1 VIRIVPGKKKKKK
14 KHEMDKLCGRETE
27 TEIAIAI

>member
-14 KHEMDKLCGRETE
+14 LELDKLCGRETE